1 MNPYCTMHKEDII
14 NFCVDSNCQTRC
26 LCKQCKHEHET
37 VPISYLIDN
46 IFVKETINV
55 VNLFKVII
63 QKLVHSI
70 ETDLTTQL
78 QEIQYEKPPNE
89 ITQLSAFLKKKYQ
102 IFEILKDSIQSKLQ
116 RVIEAIKQPVT
127 VSSSKPQFPSSLNSL
142 PFMDK
147 QDAHKQSPYTL
158 KKLKSEEHIGMT
170 HTEKIEEN
178 LMLDKLEIQRLK
190 TFNEENWPWRL
201 EQGAQFVT
209 IFTALR
215 NFKLLG
221 FKQPILF
228 CSNVINHQ
236 RKPVNFN
243 VGLYHKKNLQKKAI
257 YIESRTIKHNHEK
270 VIDRCYDIVFKIPQK
285 IQMGKEYSL
294 VIWSNSGFY
303 SHYYSLPAPS
313 NDFIEFQ
320 QQDYNDH
327 PKIKRSELVHKVI
340 STFRAGL
347 IPALYIDPRQE
358 NDQ

>member
-1 MNPYCTMHKEDII
+1 MNPYCTMHKEDIV
-14 NFCVDSNCQTRC
+14 NFCVDQNCQTRC

-46 IFVKETINV
+46 IFVKETISI
-55 VNLFKVII
+55 VNLFKVMI
-63 QKLVHSI
+63 QKLVQSI
-70 ETDLTTQL
+70 ETDLTAQL

-89 ITQLSAFLKKKYQ
+89 ITQLSAFLKKKHQ
-102 IFEILKDSIQSKLQ
+102 IFVILKDSIQSKLQ
-116 RVIEAIKQPVT
+116 RVIEAIKQPT
-127 VSSSKPQFPSSLNSL
+127 SSTKTQFPSSLNSL
-142 PFMDK
+142 PFMDR
-147 QDAHKQSPYTL
+147 QDGNKQSSNL
-158 KKLKSEEHIGMT
+158 KHFKSEEHIGNS
-170 HTEKIEEN
+170 HPEKIDEN
-178 LMLDKLEIQRLK
+178 LMLDKLEIPRLK

-201 EQGAQFVT
+201 EQGAQFVM

-221 FKQPILF
+221 FKQPMLF
-228 CSNVINHQ
+228 CSQVLNHQ

-243 VGLYHKKNLQKKAI
+243 VGLYHKKNLQKKPI
-257 YIESRTIKHNHEK
+257 YTESRTIKHKHEK
-270 VIDRCYDIVFKIPQK
+270 VIDRCYDIVFKTPQK

-303 SHYYSLPAPS
+303 SHYYSLPAPA
-313 NDFIEFQ
+313 NDFMEFQ

-347 IPALYIDPRQE
+347 IPAVYIDPRQE